1 MTALAAGPVRA
12 LLLDALGTLL
22 ELDPPAPRLQD
33 QLRRRG
39 IEVGE
44 ALAERAIAAEIA
56 YYRSHLDEGRDD
68 PSLERLR
75 RRCAEVVTRELARGL
90 DGELPGP
97 AEMTEVLLA
106 SIRFTRFADVE
117 PVLGE
122 LKRRGLRLVVVSNWD
137 VSLHAVLDRLG
148 VAAHLDGIVT
158 SAEVAVR
165 KPAPEIFERALALAG
180 ARPAEARHVGDSLE
194 EDVAGAR
201 AAGIDPIL
209 IRRGSEATPA
219 GVPVISS
226 LAELPALVTR
236 PAD

>member
-1 MTALAAGPVRA
+1 LTALAAGPVRA

-75 RRCAEVVTRELARGL
+75 RRCAEVVTCELAPGL
-90 DGELPGP
+90 DAALPGP
-97 AEMTEVLLA
+97 DEMTEVLLA

-180 ARPAEARHVGDSLE
+180 ASPAEARHVGDSLE

-209 IRRGSEATPA
+209 IRRGSEATPVD
-219 GVPVISS
+219 VPVISS